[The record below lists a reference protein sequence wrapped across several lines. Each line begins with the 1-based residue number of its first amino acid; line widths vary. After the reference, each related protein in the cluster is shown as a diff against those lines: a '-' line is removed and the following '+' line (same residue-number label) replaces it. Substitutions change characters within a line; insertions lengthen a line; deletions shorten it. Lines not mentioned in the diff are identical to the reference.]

1 VFWWWV
7 ITLLEEGGEKMTEG
21 LKAEAQI
28 ILETLASTSF
38 EECYP
43 LSRGFEEVPSNP
55 GFYAFRLRSVGIL
68 YIGITSNFRR
78 RFRNGHKA
86 LSWAFVDRLDPD
98 DVKIATVNMGRR
110 TPQQVEYIEILMIQ
124 SARPRYNTRMN

>member
-1 VFWWWV
+1 
-7 ITLLEEGGEKMTEG
+7 MTEG
-21 LKAEAQI
+21 TETEAQI
-28 ILETLASTSF
+28 ILDALASMPF

-43 LSRGFEEVPSNP
+43 LSRDFDAVPSNP
-55 GFYAFRLRSVGIL
+55 GFYAFRLRSIGIL

-98 DVKIATVNMGRR
+98 DVRIATVNMGRR
-110 TPQQVEYIEILMIQ
+110 TPQQVESIEILMIQ
-124 SARPRYNTRMN
+124 SVRPRYNTRIK